1 MVNDINFCNNT
12 FNINN
17 YEISNQKRGEEGL
30 KIKKIILP
38 LILLTIVFFSGCSD
52 YVQLHQKL
60 IIQAIG
66 VDHEEGKYSITVQA
80 LDFKNLE
87 EKDKPT
93 IKVLELE
100 GLTVMEALGNI
111 STQTGLKPL
120 YSQNL
125 MLIIGKPT
133 AEEGINKLVDFFIHH
148 YEMRP
153 NVTVCLSTDKASDI
167 LKLESNGK
175 VLEAKN
181 IFDMINKDMKSDM
194 IHFVGNIQNG
204 VSDPYIPLLRIEKGA
219 KNSKIVSDTIAVFK
233 NDTLSYTLDKDLSQ
247 GLLLVN
253 GVSNPGV
260 CVVKDLEN
268 FGDTAFELGEI
279 KTKIDVKIK
288 DNYPEYFINIKAKAN
303 TFEIDKNLFNGNPE
317 EIKKVLEKKLAEKLK
332 EISQQT
338 ILECVRNKSDVFG
351 FGQKLLNKNPNY
363 FRPISNSWKDMIK
376 NYEFHVNV
384 QAEIS
389 DIGIFS

>member
-1 MVNDINFCNNT
+1 M
-12 FNINN
+12 
-17 YEISNQKRGEEGL
+17 

-38 LILLTIVFFSGCSD
+38 LILLTIVFFSGCSN

-60 IIQAIG
+60 IVQAIG
-66 VDHEEGKYSITVQA
+66 VDYGDDKYSITVQA
-80 LDFKNLE
+80 LDFKNLQD
-87 EKDKPT
+87 KDKPT
-93 IKVLELE
+93 VKVLELE

-111 STQTGLKPL
+111 SNQTGLKPL

-125 MLIIGKPT
+125 MLVIGKST
-133 AEEGINKLVDFFIHH
+133 AEQGINKLIDFFIHH

-167 LKLESNGK
+167 LALESNGK

-194 IHFVGNIQNG
+194 IHFVGNIQNE
-204 VSDPYIPLLRIEKGA
+204 VSDPYIPCLRIEKGA

-268 FGDTAFELGEI
+268 FGDTAFELGKI

-303 TFEIDKNLFNGNPE
+303 TFEIDKNLFNGNSE

-332 EISQQT
+332 EISQQA

-363 FRPISNSWKDMIK
+363 FRPISNSWKEMIK
-376 NYEFHVNV
+376 DYEYHVNV
-384 QAEIS
+384 EADIS

>member
-1 MVNDINFCNNT
+1 M
-12 FNINN
+12 
-17 YEISNQKRGEEGL
+17 

-38 LILLTIVFFSGCSD
+38 LILLTIVFFSGCSN

-60 IIQAIG
+60 IVQAIG
-66 VDHEEGKYSITVQA
+66 VDYGDDKYSITVQA
-80 LDFKNLE
+80 LDFKNLQDE
-87 EKDKPT
+87 DKPT

-111 STQTGLKPL
+111 SNQTGLKPL

-125 MLIIGKPT
+125 MLVIRKST
-133 AEEGINKLVDFFIHH
+133 AEQGINKLIDFFIHH

-167 LKLESNGK
+167 LTLESSGK

-194 IHFVGNIQNG
+194 IHFVGNIQNDA
-204 VSDPYIPLLRIEKGA
+204 SDPYIPCLRIEKGA
-219 KNSKIVSDTIAVFK
+219 KNSKVVSDTIAVFK

-253 GVSNPGV
+253 GISNPGM

-268 FGDTAFELGEI
+268 FGDTAFELGKI
-279 KTKIDVKIK
+279 KTKVDVKIK

-303 TFEIDKNLFNGNPE
+303 TFEIDKNLFNGNSE
-317 EIKKVLEKKLAEKLK
+317 EIKKVLEKKLAERLE
-332 EISQQT
+332 EISQQA
-338 ILECVRNKSDVFG
+338 ILECVGNKSDVFG

-363 FRPISNSWKDMIK
+363 FRPISNSWKEMI
-376 NYEFHVNV
+376 NDYEYHVNV
-384 QAEIS
+384 EADIS

>member
-1 MVNDINFCNNT
+1 M
-12 FNINN
+12 
-17 YEISNQKRGEEGL
+17 

-38 LILLTIVFFSGCSD
+38 LILLTVLFFSGCSN
-52 YVQLHQKL
+52 YAQLHQKL
-60 IIQAIG
+60 IVQAIG
-66 VDHEEGKYSITVQA
+66 VDYENDKYSITVQA
-80 LDFKNLE
+80 LDFKNL
-87 EKDKPT
+87 KDKDTPT
-93 IKVLELE
+93 VKVLELE

-111 STQTGLKPL
+111 SNQTGLNPL

-133 AEEGINKLVDFFIHH
+133 AEQGINKLIDFFIHH

-153 NVTVCLSTDKASDI
+153 NITVCLSTGKASDI
-167 LKLESNGK
+167 LTLESNGK
-175 VLEAKN
+175 ILEAKN

-194 IHFVGNIQNG
+194 IHFVGNIKSDA
-204 VSDPYIPLLRIEKGA
+204 SDPYIPCLRIEKSA
-219 KNSKIVSDTIAVFK
+219 KNSKVVSDTIAVFK

-260 CVVKDLEN
+260 CVVKGLEN
-268 FGDTAFELGEI
+268 FGDTAFELGKI
-279 KTKIDVKIK
+279 NTKIDVKIK

-303 TFEIDKNLFNGNPE
+303 TFEIDKNLFNGNCE

-332 EISQQT
+332 EISQQA

-351 FGQKLLNKNPNY
+351 FGKKLLNKNPNY

-376 NYEFHVNV
+376 DYKYHVNV
-384 QAEIS
+384 EANIS